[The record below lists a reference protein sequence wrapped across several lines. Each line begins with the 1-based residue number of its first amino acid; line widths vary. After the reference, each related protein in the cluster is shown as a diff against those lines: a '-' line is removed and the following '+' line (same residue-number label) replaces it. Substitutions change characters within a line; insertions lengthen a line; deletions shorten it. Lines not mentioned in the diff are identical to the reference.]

1 MPTLQWALTCNRV
14 ITDGETNSVSYIDA
28 LEAFAV
34 SSFPIPFPPICV
46 ATLWRRKSSRDI
58 LHPRLRIENPSGKTI
73 QTFEP
78 STPTPLSKQRHRL
91 NVILGGAPIE
101 SPGEYHIVI
110 EQRVGKSWRVAQTLP
125 IDISQLATD
134 DTERKEPK
142 PAGRT
147 RRQTKTVQ
155 QRHAAGSAARRR

>member
-14 ITDGETNSVSYIDA
+14 ITDRETNSVSYIDA

-34 SSFPIPFPPICV
+34 SSFPVPFPPVCV
-46 ATLWRRKSSRDI
+46 STLWRRESSRDI
-58 LHPRLRIENPSGKTI
+58 LHPRLRIENPSRKTI

-110 EQRVGKSWRVAQTLP
+110 EQRVGESWRVAQTLP
-125 IDISQLATD
+125 IDVSQLAAD
-134 DTERKEPK
+134 KTELKEPK
-142 PAGRT
+142 PASKT

-155 QRHAAGSAARRR
+155 QQHAADGAKRRR